1 MKKEKTQTEPTPSP
15 ADLRNFVQQVK
26 AASIRLSE
34 EATTL
39 AAGLDGDSE
48 RGLKETVLKLD
59 SACDA
64 FWDAV
69 FGAETEL
76 RFHKQAWFARNK
88 LSRLVI
94 LDCIFFNPDRRE
106 FWIKDGGG
114 VWRAHDETSAKCFLI
129 HLGLSPIPQPLLNF
143 RSPVEAVLHSLTFD
157 VQAPPP
163 FNAILLKAQC
173 DNCIFFRDES
183 FGERLRGVCTCPPP
197 ESYQWIQYPFRRLKK
212 DMTKAEREQEEKEK
226 VFLVQP
232 GVECNDRCEKF
243 SPCPI
248 EEVPRD

>member
-1 MKKEKTQTEPTPSP
+1 MNKEKTQTEPTPSP

-34 EATTL
+34 KATTI

-76 RFHKQAWFARNK
+76 RFHEQAWFARNK
-88 LSRLVI
+88 LSGLVI
-94 LDCIFFNPDRRE
+94 LDYIFFNPDRRE

-183 FGERLRGVCTCPPP
+183 FGERLRGVCTYPPP
-197 ESYQWIQYPFRRLKK
+197 ETYHWNEYPFRQTKKEMTRTELK
-212 DMTKAEREQEEKEK
+212 QEKIK
-226 VFLVQP
+226 CVLSMQP
-232 GVECNDRCEKF
+232 IVDGENCCAKF
-243 SPCPI
+243 QPKPI
-248 EEVPRD
+248 EVKHG